1 MKKAKKKLG
10 EILLEA
16 KVVRA
21 DQLNMALEQQK
32 RWGGR
37 LASILVEMGSVDEK
51 TIAAVLEEQMG
62 YKCIALHDVQ
72 VPPEVLKMVSC
83 EKVQKY
89 HILPLSFEHGR
100 LTIAISDPTDIETID
115 EISFSLGVDVDPVC
129 ASESGIADAIH
140 KFYGKKSS
148 R

>member
-72 VPPEVLKMVSC
+72 VPPEVLKM
-83 EKVQKY
+83 
-89 HILPLSFEHGR
+89 
-100 LTIAISDPTDIETID
+100 TDIETID

-140 KFYGKKSS
+140 KFYGKKPS